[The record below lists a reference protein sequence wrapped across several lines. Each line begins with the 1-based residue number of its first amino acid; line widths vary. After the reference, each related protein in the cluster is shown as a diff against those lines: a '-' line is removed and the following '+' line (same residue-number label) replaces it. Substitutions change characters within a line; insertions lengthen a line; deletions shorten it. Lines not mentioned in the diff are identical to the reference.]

1 MAMSDISGTTS
12 SSAPAPHADAILDA
26 AETGCATLTPLI
38 RGRIRALESGQIL
51 EVRTD
56 DPTAQDSLLSWCALT
71 GHSLVA
77 AVADQAQGKQYFI
90 RKK

>member
-1 MAMSDISGTTS
+1 MPGTPEEMLT
-12 SSAPAPHADAILDA
+12 SAPAPHADAIFDA

-56 DPTAQDSLLSWCALT
+56 DPTAHESLLSWCALT
-71 GHSLVA
+71 GHTLA
-77 AVADQAQGKQYFI
+77 AVVADQRQGKQYFI